1 MPMLDLASLAKDLE
15 QVTQP
20 IEKARGLPAKLYH
33 LPDSL
38 DLERERLFHR
48 GWALIG
54 FAKDVPEKGDAKPID
69 FLGAPLLLVRDHEN
83 QVKVFENVCRHRGMI
98 LVEEEKNFQGVI
110 RCPYHSWCYSL
121 DGQLRATPHVGGP
134 GINRTDSIDPTDM
147 GLLEVR
153 TGRFMDMVFVNVS
166 GAAEPFEEWIA
177 PLRNRLSDFVDQ
189 PLYPAGGFQLD
200 IRANWK
206 LIVENNAESYHLP
219 WVHPGLNSYSRLE
232 DHYCFSEAR
241 RYSGQGSLVYNPQ
254 LDPHLAFPDFEG
266 LPDTWDTSSEYPC
279 VFPNAFVSVHRDHVW
294 FGHLDPK
301 AHDHTVERI
310 EIYYAT
316 EEAAKGDRL
325 RALREKNQAQWA
337 EILTEDIFV
346 TEGMQKG
353 RGAPQFDGGRFSPEM
368 ESPTHCFHSFVA
380 DAIAK

>member
-1 MPMLDLASLAKDLE
+1 VGA
-15 QVTQP
+15 
-20 IEKARGLPAKLYH
+20 
-33 LPDSL
+33 
-38 DLERERLFHR
+38 
-48 GWALIG
+48 
-54 FAKDVPEKGDAKPID
+54 DVPEPGDAKPVE
-69 FLGAPLLLVRDHEN
+69 FLGQPLLLLRDDHGAIRVYHN
-83 QVKVFENVCRHRGMI
+83 ICRHRGMI
-98 LVEEEKNFQGVI
+98 LVDAPRKIEGAI
-110 RCPYHSWCYSL
+110 RCPYHSWCYSKEGRL
-121 DGQLRATPHVGGP
+121 VATPHVGGP
-134 GINRTDSIDPTDM
+134 GQNAHDAIDRGAL

-153 TGRFMDMVFVNVS
+153 SHVWRDVVFVNLS
-166 GAAEPFEEWIA
+166 GDALPFEEAQADLIA
-177 PLRNRLSDFVDQ
+177 RWSPFDQ
-189 PLYPAGGFQLD
+189 PLFHGGDDSKFQLE
-200 IRANWK
+200 AATNWK
-206 LIVENNAESYHLP
+206 LAIENYCESYHLP

-266 LPDTWDTSSEYPC
+266 LPDKWNTSSEYPC

-380 DAIAK
+380 DALAK